1 MQKKR
6 IFFMAGGSGITPIY
20 QTIQEILKMNDEK
33 IEMIVL
39 VANKSE
45 EDIVLR
51 KEMEE
56 WQPHVKVHFIL
67 DTPP

>member
-1 MQKKR
+1 
-6 IFFMAGGSGITPIY
+6 MAGGSGITPIY
-20 QTIQEILKMNDEK
+20 QTIQEIIKMNDEK
-33 IEMIVL
+33 IEMIIL

-56 WQPHVKVHFIL
+56 WQPRVKVHFIL